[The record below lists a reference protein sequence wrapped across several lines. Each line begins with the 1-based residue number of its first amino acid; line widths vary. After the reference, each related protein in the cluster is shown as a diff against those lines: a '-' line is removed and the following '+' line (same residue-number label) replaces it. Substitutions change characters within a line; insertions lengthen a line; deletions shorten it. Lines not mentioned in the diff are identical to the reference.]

1 MIENTLDRIATAL
14 ESIAITLGDMAEV
27 RAAPVVYTE
36 TPPLVYA
43 AVEEA
48 APAPAPAKERKS
60 RTKKAEA
67 EPAPTMLAQEPTG
80 YLQAAQPHT
89 IGDVLP
95 GAASTPAVQAP
106 SPAPFAAAAVAEG
119 VRPNI
124 KAEAMAFMPEPVA
137 AAPVAPAPAPTPA
150 APVMTLEPAVLAAVS
165 PAPAPAFMPQAAA
178 VSVYDA
184 MVREYPG
191 ALVPSQH
198 LSAEVVADLPRWE
211 ASFAA
216 APPDNQI
223 AAIAQIYMQA
233 PGNPAA
239 GEALKRSLA
248 WFGKSLPISQ
258 GAAAPNKAG
267 DTWINM
273 PQNQRFITYLQLYIA
288 ANASKP
294 AGI

>member
-14 ESIAITLGDMAEV
+14 ESIAITLGDMAEA
-27 RAAPVVYTE
+27 RIAPVVYAE
-36 TPPLVYA
+36 TTSAPA

-48 APAPAPAKERKS
+48 APAPVKEKKPRA
-60 RTKKAEA
+60 KKAEA
-67 EPAPTMLAQEPTG
+67 EPAPTMVAQEPTG

-95 GAASTPAVQAP
+95 GAATAPAAQAP

-119 VRPNI
+119 LRPNI

-137 AAPVAPAPAPTPA
+137 AAPVAPAPTPA

-165 PAPAPAFMPQAAA
+165 PAPVPAFTPQAAA

-191 ALVPSQH
+191 AFIPSQH
-198 LSAEVVADLPRWE
+198 LPAEVMADLPRWE
-211 ASFAA
+211 ASFAS

-223 AAIAQIYMQA
+223 AAITQIYMQA
-233 PGNPAA
+233 PGNPAT

-258 GAAAPNKAG
+258 GAAAPSKAG

-273 PQNQRFITYLQLYIA
+273 PQNQRFVTYLQLYIA
-288 ANASKP
+288 ANAAKP